1 MYPDFRNLTISGP
14 ESDPLMG
21 ENIPIPF
28 TPPSGVEYSLGDG
41 DFLMYYTI
49 AWDWDLE
56 TVTIRNRK
64 QPIDIGE
71 PLPSGMRIAGLTNTP
86 YGALELKLSNDPQL
100 EGYDVYVT
108 NGEIDNI
115 SYIYQEM
122 SREDGFIQSQSVYMP
137 TSILTPFQIEDLV
150 GSPTIPLLNYYDDG
164 FLLATMVSRYT
175 PEGVAVSFGLDS
187 VDDIPTIPRIG
198 VMEPRLFVSRYGEIL
213 RIYITDDPEN
223 PLQYRLFDLEWEL
236 TIPLN
241 PIEPEPEPEPTSTSI
256 LQDVKKLLSV
266 PDNYDVFDLD
276 ISIWINSAFS
286 TLHELGVGGQS
297 APFQITGPTETWL
310 DFTPDET
317 MWNNVKTY
325 VYLRARLGFDPPQSA
340 HANAAMQKMVEE
352 HEWRLNVKK
361 EGDIL

>member
-1 MYPDFRNLTISGP
+1 MYPDFRNLTIDGP
-14 ESDPLMG
+14 EPFPLLG
-21 ENIPIPF
+21 GYLPIPF
-28 TPPSGVEYSLGDG
+28 TPPSGVEYSLGEG
-41 DFLMYYTI
+41 NHGMYYTI
-49 AWDWDLE
+49 AWDWDLD
-56 TVTIRNRK
+56 TVTIRYRN
-64 QPIDIGE
+64 QTIAIEE
-71 PLPSGMRIAGLTNTP
+71 PLPSRMLIAGLTNTP
-86 YGALELKLSNDPQL
+86 YGALELKLSNDPRL

-108 NGEIDNI
+108 LGGYQIH
-115 SYIYQEM
+115 SGYIEM
-122 SREDGFIQSQSVYMP
+122 SSEIGVVQYVAVY
-137 TSILTPFQIEDLV
+137 TTPSPSPAPLQIENLV
-150 GSPTIPLLNYYDDG
+150 GNPVIPSLNYDDVIT
-164 FLLATMVSRYT
+164 LSTVSSTYAA
-175 PEGVAVSFGLDS
+175 EGVVHELGLDS
-187 VDDIPTIPRIG
+187 VDDIPTVPRISSLS
-198 VMEPRLFVSRYGEIL
+198 PQLFVSPWNQLFHFYL
-213 RIYITDDPEN
+213 TNNPEY
-223 PLQYRLFDLEWEL
+223 PLQNQILDLEWEL

>member
-1 MYPDFRNLTISGP
+1 MCPDFRNLTIYGP
-14 ESDPLMG
+14 ESDTFG
-21 ENIPIPF
+21 SYPIPF
-28 TPPSGVEYSLGDG
+28 TPPSGVEYRLETAFGSET
-41 DFLMYYTI
+41 YYTI

-64 QPIDIGE
+64 QSIDIGE
-71 PLPSGMRIAGLTNTP
+71 PIPSGMAIAGLTSTP
-86 YGALELKLSNDPQL
+86 YGPLELKLSNDPRL
-100 EGYDVYVT
+100 EGYDVYVVST
-108 NGEIDNI
+108 SLGMDFNTLVR
-115 SYIYQEM
+115 
-122 SREDGFIQSQSVYMP
+122 SRDIGIFQRVESFKP
-137 TSILTPFQIEDLV
+137 TAPLPPPLLIEGLV
-150 GSPTIPLLNYYDDG
+150 GSPVIPLLNHDDVPILMKQSAG
-164 FLLATMVSRYT
+164 YT
-175 PEGVAVSFGLDS
+175 PEGVVVAFGLDS
-187 VDDIPTIPRIG
+187 VDDIPTKPQ
-198 VMEPRLFVSRYGEIL
+198 VSQTNPPLIIDPYSEKPFK
-213 RIYITDDPEN
+213 IYITDDPEN
-223 PLQYRLFDLEWEL
+223 PLQQQMYDLEWEL